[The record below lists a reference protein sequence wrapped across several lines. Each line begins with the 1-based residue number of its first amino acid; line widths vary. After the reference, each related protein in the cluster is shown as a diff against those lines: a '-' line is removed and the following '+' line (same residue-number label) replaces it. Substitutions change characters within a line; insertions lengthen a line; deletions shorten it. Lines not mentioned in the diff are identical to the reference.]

1 MKADETHS
9 GNPEANP
16 YEMACR
22 QLERAA
28 ELIELDSE
36 LVDYLKVPDRVLTVK
51 VPVRMDDGKIRVF
64 VGYRSQHCGVR
75 GPYKGGIRYHPSV
88 TMEEVIALSMWMT
101 WKCALVDIPF
111 GGGKGGVRVNP
122 KELSSSELERLTR
135 RFTTAI
141 MPIIGE
147 NRDIPA
153 PDIYT
158 DSQTMAW
165 MMDTYSVYKGYTVPG
180 IVTGKPVELG
190 GSLGRESATGR
201 GVAIVAR
208 ESAEAIG
215 STINDATIAIQGYG
229 NVGYWAAKTLSEMG
243 ARVVAVS
250 DSRGGVFNW
259 DGLDV
264 DALIGYKKETG
275 SVVGFPG
282 TEPISNEELLKLE
295 VDVLIPA
302 AIEGVIHAENMKE
315 IRARMIVE
323 AANGPITPEAE
334 EYLNRKCEL
343 VVPDILANSGGVIVS
358 YFEWVQDLERY
369 FWDLD
374 RVNRELER
382 VLVNAFRDMI
392 ETRHEFGK
400 ILWRDAA
407 MVIALRRVVESLRLR
422 GLWP

>member
-1 MKADETHS
+1 MKADPT
-9 GNPEANP
+9 NPETNP

-22 QLERAA
+22 QLERSA
-28 ELIELDSE
+28 ELIGLDSE

-51 VPVRMDDGKIRVF
+51 VPVRMDDGRIRVF

-75 GPYKGGIRYHPSV
+75 GPYKGGIRYHPNV

-122 KELSSSELERLTR
+122 KELSNSELERLTR

-141 MPIIGE
+141 MPIISE

-201 GVAIVAR
+201 GVAIITR
-208 ESAEAIG
+208 ESAKAIG
-215 STINDATIAIQGYG
+215 STIKDASIAIQGYG

-243 ARVVAVS
+243 ARIVAVS
-250 DSRGGVFNW
+250 DSRGGVINW

-264 DALIGYKKETG
+264 DALARYKRETG
-275 SVVGFPG
+275 SVVDFPG
-282 TEPISNEELLKLE
+282 SEPISNENLLKLK

-302 AIEGVIHAENMKE
+302 AIGGVIHGDNMKK

-334 EYLNRKCEL
+334 EHLNRKCEL

-382 VLVNAFRDMI
+382 VLVKAFRDMI
-392 ETRHEFGK
+392 VTRQEFGR

-407 MVIALRRVVESLRLR
+407 MVIALRRVIESLRLR